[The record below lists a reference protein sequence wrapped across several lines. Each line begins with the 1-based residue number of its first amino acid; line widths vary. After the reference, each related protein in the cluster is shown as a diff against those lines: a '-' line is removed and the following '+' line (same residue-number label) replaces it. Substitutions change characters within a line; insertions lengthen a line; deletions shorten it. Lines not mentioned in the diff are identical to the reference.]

1 MKRLLSIAL
10 LGAFA
15 AVCVT
20 PALAA
25 ENAQNDKMKACNAK
39 AKGMK
44 GDAYKSYMKT
54 CLSDAP
60 AAPAAAAPSK
70 NKMAECNTASKGK
83 TGDEKKTFMS
93 ECMKKAA

>member
-15 AVCVT
+15 AVCAT
-20 PALAA
+20 PVLAA
-25 ENAQNDKMKACNAK
+25 DNAQNDKMKACNAK

-44 GDAYKSYMKT
+44 GDDYKAYMKT

-60 AAPAAAAPSK
+60 PAAPAATTSK
-70 NKMAECNTASKGK
+70 SKMAACNTASKGK
-83 TGDEKKTFMS
+83 TGDDKKTFMS

>member
-10 LGAFA
+10 LGGFV
-15 AVCVT
+15 AVCGT
-20 PALAA
+20 PAAA
-25 ENAQNDKMKACNAK
+25 ADNAQNDKMKACNAK
-39 AKGMK
+39 AKGQK
-44 GDAYKSYMKT
+44 GDEYKATMKT

-60 AAPAAAAPSK
+60 PPPAATTSK
-70 NKMAECNTASKGK
+70 SKMAACNTASKGK

>member
-15 AVCVT
+15 AVSTT
-20 PALAA
+20 PVLAA
-25 ENAQNDKMKACNAK
+25 DNAQNDKMKACNAK
-39 AKGMK
+39 AKGLK
-44 GDAYKSYMKT
+44 GDEYKATMKT

-60 AAPAAAAPSK
+60 PAPVPATSK
-70 NKMAECNTASKGK
+70 SKMSECNTASKGK
-83 TGDEKKTFMS
+83 TGDDKKTFMS